1 MTRLNYT
8 NRQRLKRRHCILG
21 LEVEDNRLL
30 LTALL
35 ETGSYEFDPK
45 AKIILEAQLQTNI
58 VRLNLGTVERQ
69 TGLQREH
76 LVDFDERSTSMLT
89 FAIKVVSTGGGTPGR
104 ILGIA
109 RKLKAALPDESDNV
123 RQGILPFRSSND
135 LGQRIWKLDLSGEEP
150 VVLVN
155 RNVGDW
161 NAFARSPTFCALVY
175 PELIRS
181 VARWEVE
188 KDHDPDDTNQPWG
201 VFLRRL
207 GYDPTSAPEDDL
219 LEDWLDDLASEFSDR
234 NSLLEL
240 VRVEE
245 GE

>member
-21 LEVEDNRLL
+21 LDVEDNHLL
-30 LTALL
+30 LTANLD
-35 ETGSYEFDPK
+35 TGSYKFDPK
-45 AKIILEAQLQTNI
+45 AKIILEAQRQTNI
-58 VRLNLGTVERQ
+58 VRLNLGTVEGQ

-76 LVDFDERSTSMLT
+76 LVDFDKRSASTLT
-89 FAIKVVSTGGGTPGR
+89 FTMKVVSPGGGTNGR

-109 RKLKAALPDESDNV
+109 KQLKVALPGESDNV
-123 RQGILPFRSSND
+123 HQGILPFRASED

-161 NAFARSPTFCALVY
+161 NAFARSPSFCALVY
-175 PELIRS
+175 PEMIRS

-188 KDHDPDDTNQPWG
+188 KDHDPDDISQPWG
-201 VFLRRL
+201 IFLRRL
-207 GYDPTSAPEDDL
+207 GYDPSSAPDDNL
-219 LEDWLDDLASEFSDR
+219 LEDWLDDLASDFSDR

-240 VRVEE
+240 VRVDEDN
-245 GE
+245 